1 MSSSVQPADSD
12 ARVSCVLDVY
22 PEDTL
27 DYLEEAVSAGRH
39 FSYAIPYVVGQTIK
53 KQLCLIQVIG
63 YEYIDRGIWGSLY
76 ACIADSGRKVTTAQR
91 HLTLTNFVR
100 VSDVSYRQL
109 MENIPEKS
117 AEHLLRDFGVDFRTL
132 PPRTGQ
138 QVWRALKDLSGQ
150 RAELEELEAH
160 TRQINLDPATERA
173 ETLAAEK
180 DATGLC
186 LEIAGFKR
194 SDILR
199 SWAPQAGRIGDSFLR
214 GLPQYRTYED
224 SAIARDQHAFPG
236 WELIEHHVTGIAEF
250 SNDQNK
256 RLTIINANRND
267 LEKALGVDLIY
278 FHRGFEAFTFV
289 QYKMMDRKTKD
300 GQPYH
305 NPRSRQDYKE
315 LQRMRRLWHGVRKSN
330 LGDSEED
337 YRLGLCPIFFK
348 LCRRIVLEPDEGGI
362 ISGAYVPLDQWQ
374 KLVIS
379 PKTKGPRGGRR
390 LGHFSLEGRYLTTT
404 AFVELVQRGLV
415 GTKTLDTHFVADIV
429 ERLVAEDHSV
439 IYAVEQLRSRATR
452 RS

>member
-1 MSSSVQPADSD
+1 MSSSVQSADSD
-12 ARVSCVLDVY
+12 AHVSCVLDIY

-27 DYLEEAVSAGRH
+27 EYLEEAVSARH
-39 FSYAIPYVVGQTIK
+39 RFSYAIPYVAGQTIR

-63 YEYIDRGIWGSLY
+63 HEYIDRQVWGSLY

-91 HLTLTNFVR
+91 HLALTNFVR
-100 VSDVSYRQL
+100 VSDVSYQQL
-109 MENIPEKS
+109 MENIPESS

-132 PPRTGQ
+132 PARTGQ
-138 QVWRALKDLSGQ
+138 QVWSALKDLSGK

-160 TRQINLDPATERA
+160 TRGINLNPTSDRA
-173 ETLAAEK
+173 GTLAAEK
-180 DATGLC
+180 DATGLS

-224 SAIARDQHAFPG
+224 SAIARDQYAFPG
-236 WELIEHHVTGIAEF
+236 WELIENSVTGIAEF
-250 SNDQNK
+250 RNDQNK
-256 RLTIINANRND
+256 ELTIINANRNP

-289 QYKMMDRKTKD
+289 QYKMMEQKTKD

-305 NPRSRQDYKE
+305 NLRSRQDYRE

-330 LGDSEED
+330 VGDPEQD

-348 LCRRIVLEPDEGGI
+348 LCKRIVLEPDEGGI

-379 PKTKGPRGGRR
+379 PKTKGPHGGRR
-390 LGHFSLEGRYLTTT
+390 LGHFNLEGRYLTTT

-415 GTKTLDTHFVADIV
+415 GTKTQDTHFVADIV
-429 ERLVAEDHSV
+429 ERLVAENHSV
-439 IYAVEQLRSRATR
+439 IYAVEQLRSRATP